1 MSNGKIFVGLA
12 TAAALAVL
20 PQALAGTDQKTQAP
34 ETKRKERVVVIKE
47 PGTREEAVRD
57 FLVLGPDG
65 EKHLSGK
72 FAGWDLA
79 GPSGYIG
86 VALVD
91 LTPEL
96 RRHFGVG
103 EEAGVMVSRV
113 EEGSPAA
120 KAGVVVGDIL
130 VAVDGDEVESAWD
143 VRLAIR
149 QKKTDDAAKLDL
161 WRDGRAVT
169 VTATVAERQAPQV
182 DLGPLMLWE
191 GKEGE
196 RIPLPEIDTARIE
209 ELTRKL
215 QERQFQLEESKAK
228 ELERK
233 MQELEQK
240 LQEMERKLR
249 EKSLLAQPR
258 SVS

>member
-1 MSNGKIFVGLA
+1 MSHRTMRAAVAGLA
-12 TAAALAVL
+12 GFAALV
-20 PQALAGTDQKTQAP
+20 PALAGSDEKAP
-34 ETKRKERVVVIKE
+34 APDTKRKERVVVIKE
-47 PGTREEAVRD
+47 PGAGEDAKRSFWV
-57 FLVLGPDG
+57 VGPDG
-65 EKHLSGK
+65 EKQLSGQ
-72 FAGWDLA
+72 FAGWGSQ

-96 RRHFGVG
+96 RRHFGAG
-103 EEAGVMVSRV
+103 EEAGVMISRV
-113 EEGSPAA
+113 EESSPAA
-120 KAGVVVGDIL
+120 GAGVRVGDIL
-130 VAVDGDEVESAWD
+130 VAVDDDPVGNAWD

-149 QKKTDDAAKLDL
+149 GKKKDQAVKLEL
-161 WRDGRAVT
+161 RRDGRPLT
-169 VTATVAERQAPQV
+169 VSATVAERQTAQV

-215 QERQFQLEESKAK
+215 QEHQFQLEEDKAR
-228 ELERK
+228 ELEKK

-240 LQEMERKLR
+240 LQDLERKLR
-249 EKSLLAQPR
+249 EKSLLARPP
-258 SVS
+258 SAS